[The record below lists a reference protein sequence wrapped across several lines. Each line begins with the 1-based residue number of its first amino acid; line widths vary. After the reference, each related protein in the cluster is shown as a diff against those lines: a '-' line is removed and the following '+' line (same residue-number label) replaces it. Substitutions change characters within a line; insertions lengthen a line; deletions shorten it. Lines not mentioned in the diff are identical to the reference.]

1 MTERAVLAVS
11 FGTSHRD
18 TLEKNIAAIE
28 AELAAAFP
36 ERTVRRAFTSG
47 MILRKLAGEGTHI
60 DNVPQA
66 LERLL
71 AEGCTDV
78 VVQPT
83 HVMNGEEYHKLLT
96 QAEPYRAR
104 FARMSFGRPLLTAA
118 EVVIAREIGS
128 GVVPMDAGE
137 RAWRERHGRL
147 LRRLAQQ
154 AGSVRR
160 VFCGLTEVLK

>member
-36 ERTVRRAFTSG
+36 ERAVRRAFTSG

-83 HVMNGEEYHKLLT
+83 T
-96 QAEPYRAR
+96 
-104 FARMSFGRPLLTAA
+104 
-118 EVVIAREIGS
+118 
-128 GVVPMDAGE
+128 
-137 RAWRERHGRL
+137 
-147 LRRLAQQ
+147 
-154 AGSVRR
+154 
-160 VFCGLTEVLK
+160 

>member
-71 AEGCTDV
+71 AEAPASPYVLERELNST
-78 VVQPT
+78 PT
-83 HVMNGEEYHKLLT
+83 SLAPGKRRKLPQLFPSKT
-96 QAEPYRAR
+96 SSLYAL
-104 FARMSFGRPLLTAA
+104 S
-118 EVVIAREIGS
+118 
-128 GVVPMDAGE
+128 
-137 RAWRERHGRL
+137 
-147 LRRLAQQ
+147 
-154 AGSVRR
+154 
-160 VFCGLTEVLK
+160 